1 MIVVKLSICP
11 VYFLLPKVSVYCR
24 HVFCNL
30 CCANLTSTSLM
41 HHAWVA
47 GWNQFHANVQRWI
60 LFVFVWFGFYIKA
73 NGLLSPEFGG
83 WSKLNCF
90 FFSGCGEHGHQNTVI
105 FFFHLH
111 GLVIAMC
118 QISMLLIMWSAAEL
132 WSLVRWW
139 PELSSACY
147 NLQVVV
153 YSPAWQINR
162 RITSQKLY
170 LARWTQIRLVSA
182 PYPAAVTPI
191 MLLFFFEKLTPMLL
205 QSPFPTPKDLHHSI
219 DWHHHR

>member
-1 MIVVKLSICP
+1 MHELP
-11 VYFLLPKVSVYCR
+11 VEINFMLMFRDEFYSSLFESDFILRQMGFL
-24 HVFCNL
+24 
-30 CCANLTSTSLM
+30 
-41 HHAWVA
+41 
-47 GWNQFHANVQRWI
+47 VQNSEVDQNWT
-60 LFVFVWFGFYIKA
+60 G
-73 NGLLSPEFGG
+73 
-83 WSKLNCF
+83 
-90 FFSGCGEHGHQNTVI
+90 FFSGCGEHGYQNTVI
-105 FFFHLH
+105 CFHLH

-139 PELSSACY
+139 PELRSACY

-170 LARWTQIRLVSA
+170 LARWTQIRLLSA